1 MDKNEIIN
9 FYQRDINKI
18 IEEMNLFKDEA
29 NIWKTCGTVNN
40 SSGNLVLHLIGG
52 LNSLIGNNL
61 AKTGYVRNR
70 DLEFTIKNIERQQL
84 LEQLDEVSSM
94 IDKAI
99 RSLTNEQLDSTFP
112 IFFDKE
118 NATIEYV
125 LIQLLFH
132 LNYHLGQINYLR
144 RAFE

>member
-52 LNSLIGNNL
+52 LNCLIGNNL